1 MRKKKPNTKKLNI
14 KKLIDSS
21 KEKYGELEVD
31 GEYGEQCKPGA
42 FLEKLLETLYSFTF
56 PSRDWESSK
65 RALDAKKEEE
75 IWTKRKC
82 R

>member
-1 MRKKKPNTKKLNI
+1 MSLKINN
-14 KKLIDSS
+14 LIESL

-31 GEYGEQCKPGA
+31 GEYGEQCKPGD

-56 PSRDWESSK
+56 PSREWENSK

>member
-1 MRKKKPNTKKLNI
+1 MTINI
-14 KKLIDSS
+14 KELLEDYVDKH
-21 KEKYGELEVD
+21 GELEVD

-56 PSRDWESSK
+56 PSREWESSK

-75 IWTKRKC
+75 IWTKQQ
-82 R
+82 

>member
-1 MRKKKPNTKKLNI
+1 MSLKINN
-14 KKLIDSS
+14 LIESL

-56 PSRDWESSK
+56 PSREWESSK